1 MTARSL
7 QPPITVLAGI
17 VLVTAAIVFA
27 QGVFVT
33 VAFGAL
39 AAVICRRLQLVLVRR
54 GAGNGL
60 AITLTVT
67 AFVVVLAAL
76 VLAGFAAVA
85 VVVAEISA
93 SSDELT
99 TLAEDVMAQAGAAVG
114 LPPPEVPPVDIA
126 TVVSVLRSALGMLM
140 PVLSGLFMAVLIVA
154 YLLIDA
160 RRLRERMLAIT
171 SPGVMARYD
180 ALEIELVTYIKV
192 RAVLGGAAAIA
203 DTILLL
209 VLGVPYAPL
218 WGVLSFLFSFV
229 PNLGFIIALIPP
241 TVFAFLDGGLAPAVL
256 VVVGYVAINL
266 AFDYVLQPRMM
277 ETELDISPVVTI
289 VAILVWTLLVGPMG
303 ALLAVPLTIT
313 VRAILLPYPGA
324 RWFVALLG
332 PLPDDP
338 VAASQPGDPAPEPSP
353 SPAPPS

>member
-1 MTARSL
+1 MPARSL
-7 QPPITVLAGI
+7 QAPLTVLAAG

-39 AAVICRRLQLVLVRR
+39 AAVICRRLQLALVAR
-54 GAGNGL
+54 GLANGA
-60 AITLTVT
+60 AITLTVV
-67 AFVVVLAAL
+67 AFVVVLALL
-76 VLAGFAAVA
+76 VLAAFAAVA
-85 VVVAEISA
+85 AVAAEIAS
-93 SSDELT
+93 SSDELSALVEDV
-99 TLAEDVMAQAGAAVG
+99 LAEFAAVAG
-114 LPPPEVPPVDIA
+114 LPPSDVPPIDIE
-126 TVVSVLRSALGMLM
+126 TVVSVLQSALGMLV

-154 YLLIDA
+154 YLLLDA
-160 RRLRERMLAIT
+160 ARLRERMTAAT
-171 SPGVMARYD
+171 SPDVMARYD
-180 ALEIELVTYIKV
+180 ALATELVVYIKV

-229 PNLGFIIALIPP
+229 PNLGFILALIPP
-241 TVFAFLDGGLAPAVL
+241 TVFAFLEGGLLPAAL
-256 VVVGYVAINL
+256 VVVGYTAINL

-277 ETELDISPVVTI
+277 ASELDVSPVVTI
-289 VAILVWTLLVGPMG
+289 VCILVWTTLVGPMG

-313 VRAILLPYPGA
+313 MRAILLPYPGA

-332 PLPDDP
+332 PVPEDP
-338 VAASQPGDPAPEPSP
+338 GQPAS
-353 SPAPPS
+353 